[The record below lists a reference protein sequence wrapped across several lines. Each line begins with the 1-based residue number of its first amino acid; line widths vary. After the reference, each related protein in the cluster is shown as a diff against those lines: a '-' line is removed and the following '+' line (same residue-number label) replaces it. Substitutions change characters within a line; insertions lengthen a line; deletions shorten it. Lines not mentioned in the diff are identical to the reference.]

1 MFANN
6 TCTKVKGSSG
16 IITTDVADHYDVM
29 HVITKTKVVKCPQ
42 HRESLVFSKY
52 NIALI
57 NQITDIH
64 SDITRKK
71 YKYCL
76 WHVPCFMILGPHGS
90 FPSTY
95 GDEVLPASITNMLF
109 KYFI

>member
-57 NQITDIH
+57 NQKTNYRHSQWYYKKKIQILLMACTLFYDIGATW
-64 SDITRKK
+64 IIPINI
-71 YKYCL
+71 
-76 WHVPCFMILGPHGS
+76 W
-90 FPSTY
+90 
-95 GDEVLPASITNMLF
+95 
-109 KYFI
+109 